1 MSFQIPMTVSGTNN
15 QQITHEHRKSARDAV
30 EAMPEI
36 YREAISKV
44 HFVYIAMYC
53 SAVFH
58 FSFEKF
64 LANGLTKDGINQY
77 LQRHVNMYDTRVL
90 VTYRIDQPIEKDP
103 TDTL

>member
-1 MSFQIPMTVSGTNN
+1 MSLCVKMTVSGTNN
-15 QQITHEHRKSARDAV
+15 QLITHEHRKSAHDAV
-30 EAMPEI
+30 ETMSEI
-36 YREAISKV
+36 YREAITKV

-53 SAVFH
+53 SVVFH

-77 LQRHVNMYDTRVL
+77 LKKHVNMHDSRVL
-90 VTYRIDQPIEKDP
+90 VTYRVDDPVEKDP